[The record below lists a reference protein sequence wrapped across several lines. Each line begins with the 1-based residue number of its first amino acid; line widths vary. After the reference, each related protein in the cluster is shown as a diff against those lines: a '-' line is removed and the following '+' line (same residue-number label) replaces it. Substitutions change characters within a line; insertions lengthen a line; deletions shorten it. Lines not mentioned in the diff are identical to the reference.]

1 MVEIS
6 ICLVTL
12 NCWDVAQECLDS
24 IVRSAPALSSEIIVV
39 DNASTDGTAQ
49 LVRRKYPA
57 VQVIENQR
65 NVGFTRATNQA
76 MAVARGRYLLWL
88 NPDTIL
94 EPDSLHQ
101 LWTFLEE
108 HPDAGIVGPKVLN
121 ADGTFQPQC
130 RRGLPTPLASFA
142 YMIGLHRLRPDHPT
156 FGRYLL
162 THLPID
168 EPSRVDSVSGCCL
181 LARREVWQQIGS
193 ADEAIFGFGEDLDW
207 CVRAHQAG
215 WSVWYY
221 PQSVIVHLKGHGGVR
236 SKPFHKVWG
245 IHQAM
250 WVFYRKHLRSR
261 YAWPTTVLVGL
272 GVSISMVLMTT
283 RVAARRVGG
292 AVSGPLKRGNGPAV
306 DSSRR

>member
-1 MVEIS
+1 MVEVS

-12 NCWDVAQECLDS
+12 NCWDVLQECLDS
-24 IVRSAPALSSEIIVV
+24 IVRSSPAPTYEIIVV
-39 DNASTDGTAQ
+39 DNASTDRTAEF
-49 LVRRKYPA
+49 VRRNYPS
-57 VQVIENQR
+57 VHVIENPR
-65 NVGFTRATNQA
+65 NVGFTRGTNQA
-76 MAVARGRYLLWL
+76 MEAARGRYLLWL

-94 EPDSLHQ
+94 EPDSLQ
-101 LWTFLEE
+101 KLWTFLEA

-130 RRGLPTPLASFA
+130 RRGLPTPRTSLA
-142 YMIGLHRLRPDHPT
+142 YMLGLHRLRPDHPT
-156 FGRYLL
+156 LGGYLL

-168 EPSRVDSVSGCCL
+168 EPSPVDSVSGCCL

-207 CVRAHQAG
+207 CVRAQQAG
-215 WSVWYY
+215 WTVWYY

-250 WVFYRKHLRSR
+250 WVFYRKHLRSQ
-261 YAWPTTVLVGL
+261 YAWPITVLVGL
-272 GVSISMVLMTT
+272 GVSMSMVLMTT
-283 RVAARRVGG
+283 RVALRRVGG
-292 AVSGPLKRGNGPAV
+292 AVSGPLKRDYPPVA
-306 DSSRR
+306 DSGRR